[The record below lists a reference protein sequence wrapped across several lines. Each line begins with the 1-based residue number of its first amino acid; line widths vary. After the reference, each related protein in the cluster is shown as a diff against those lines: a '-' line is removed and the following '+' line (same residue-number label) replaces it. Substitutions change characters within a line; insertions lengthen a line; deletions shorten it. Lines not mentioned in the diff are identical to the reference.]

1 MDKQH
6 EIICKRKKKRESMT
20 TNISSLVL
28 NASEGEV
35 TFEASGEYWIWKAT
49 AETTDGRYDQA
60 VTITLPQVGPPE
72 HTHQQEELLYI
83 LEGTYRVKLGEHVF
97 TASTGTSIRIP
108 GGESHAWRS
117 LTTGKM
123 LVTFL
128 PGGLRGFFEGMRPL
142 YLVPQL
148 DMHALTALAARYGL
162 VVTGPPLTE

>member
-1 MDKQH
+1 MA
-6 EIICKRKKKRESMT
+6 
-20 TNISSLVL
+20 TNMSSLVL
-28 NASEGEV
+28 NASEGEI
-35 TFEASGEYWIWKAT
+35 TFEASGEYWMWKAT

-72 HTHQQEELLYI
+72 HTHQQDELLYI

-97 TASTGTSIRIP
+97 TTSEGTSVRIP
-108 GGESHAWRS
+108 GGVSHAWRS

-142 YLVPQL
+142 YLAPQL
-148 DMHALTALAARYGL
+148 DMQAFTVLAARYGL
-162 VVTGPPLTE
+162 VVTGPPLTD

>member
-1 MDKQH
+1 
-6 EIICKRKKKRESMT
+6 MT
-20 TNISSLVL
+20 THIASLVQS
-28 NASEGEV
+28 ASEGET

-49 AETTDGRYDQA
+49 AETTNGRYDQA

-97 TASTGTSIRIP
+97 TASAGTSIRIP
-108 GGESHAWRS
+108 GGLSHSWRS
-117 LTTGKM
+117 VTTGRM

-128 PGGLRGFFEGMRPL
+128 PGGLRGFFEGLRPL
-142 YLVPQL
+142 YLAPQL
-148 DMHALTALAARYGL
+148 DMQALTALGDRYGL

>member
-1 MDKQH
+1 
-6 EIICKRKKKRESMT
+6 MT

-28 NASEGEV
+28 NASEGEI

-49 AETTDGRYDQA
+49 AETTNGRYDQA
-60 VTITLPQVGPPE
+60 VTITLPQVGPLE

-108 GGESHAWRS
+108 GGVSHAWRS
-117 LTTGKM
+117 LTVGRM
-123 LVTFL
+123 LVIFL

-142 YLVPQL
+142 YLAPQL
-148 DMHALTALAARYGL
+148 DMQALAALATRYGL
-162 VVTGPPLTE
+162 VVTAPPLKE

>member
-1 MDKQH
+1 MDKQD
-6 EIICKRKKKRESMT
+6 EIIFWRKKKRESMT

-28 NASEGEV
+28 NASEGEI

-72 HTHQQEELLYI
+72 HTHQQDELLYI

-108 GGESHAWRS
+108 GGVSHAWRS

-142 YLVPQL
+142 YLAPQL
-148 DMHALTALAARYGL
+148 DMQALAALATRYGL
-162 VVTGPPLTE
+162 VVTGPPLKE

>member
-1 MDKQH
+1 
-6 EIICKRKKKRESMT
+6 MT
-20 TNISSLVL
+20 THMASLVL

-49 AETTDGRYDQA
+49 AQTTNGRYDLA

-83 LEGTYRVKLGEHVF
+83 LEGTYRVKLEEHVF
-97 TASTGTSIRIP
+97 TASAGTSIRIP
-108 GGESHAWRS
+108 AGVSHTWRS
-117 LTTGKM
+117 LTVGKL

-128 PGGLRGFFEGMRPL
+128 PGGLRGFFEELRPL
-142 YLVPQL
+142 YLAPQL
-148 DMHALTALAARYGL
+148 DMQALTALAARYGL

>member
-1 MDKQH
+1 MR
-6 EIICKRKKKRESMT
+6 IISQSKKKRGCMT
-20 TNISSLVL
+20 TNMSSLVL
-28 NASEGEV
+28 NASEGEI

-49 AETTDGRYDQA
+49 AETTNGRYDQA
-60 VTITLPQVGPPE
+60 VTITLPQVGAPE

-108 GGESHAWRS
+108 GGVSHAWRS

-142 YLVPQL
+142 YLAPQL

>member
-1 MDKQH
+1 
-6 EIICKRKKKRESMT
+6 MT
-20 TNISSLVL
+20 TNIASLVL

-49 AETTDGRYDQA
+49 AETTNGRYDQA

-83 LEGTYRVKLGEHVF
+83 LEGTYRVKLGEHIF
-97 TASTGTSIRIP
+97 TAAAGTSIRIP
-108 GGESHAWRS
+108 AGVSHAWRS

-128 PGGLRGFFEGMRPL
+128 PGGLRGFFEELRPL
-142 YLVPQL
+142 YLAPQL
-148 DMHALTALAARYGL
+148 DMQALTALAARYGL
-162 VVTGPPLTE
+162 VVTGPPLAE

>member
-1 MDKQH
+1 
-6 EIICKRKKKRESMT
+6 MT

-49 AETTDGRYDQA
+49 AETASGRYDQA

-72 HTHQQEELLYI
+72 HSHQQDEQLYI
-83 LEGTYRVKLGEHVF
+83 LEGTYRVKLGEHLF
-97 TASTGTSIRIP
+97 TASAGTSVRIP
-108 GGESHAWRS
+108 GGVSHAWRS
-117 LTTGKM
+117 LTTGRM

-128 PGGLRGFFEGMRPL
+128 PGGLRGFFEEMRPL
-142 YLVPQL
+142 YLAPQL
-148 DMHALTALAARYGL
+148 DMQALTTLAARYGL